1 MLHACSRAA
10 GSWADRRPRLHL
22 RRQGAKK
29 PAEWLAGLPFGP
41 PKERAINLRAWPQVV
56 PSIPQRWGVQKIALG
71 AERERG
77 RRSPNVHNR
86 KKRSPISGGTL
97 TGLGVVTRRSATEA
111 GRHRHPAHSDNH
123 ASTSLT
129 ASFRGGLRTS
139 KSEDMRTNDAK
150 AWFGKCGGLR
160 YRPIADMKRVLDC
173 R

>member
-71 AERERG
+71 RTRTRQAFLECPQPQKEKPHQ
-77 RRSPNVHNR
+77 RRYTDRAWRCDSP
-86 KKRSPISGGTL
+86 
-97 TGLGVVTRRSATEA
+97 
-111 GRHRHPAHSDNH
+111 
-123 ASTSLT
+123 
-129 ASFRGGLRTS
+129 
-139 KSEDMRTNDAK
+139 
-150 AWFGKCGGLR
+150 
-160 YRPIADMKRVLDC
+160 
-173 R
+173 